1 MRSLSKLVK
10 SSQII
15 IDDKKYILT
24 NEFFVPTQ
32 GLELSNEDDSD
43 EIVNEE
49 MVNKDKDTYF
59 EELRQMKEEML
70 EDVKQNAD
78 KLLGSAMEEKTKLIQ
93 EGFEEVDRIKNEAKT
108 AGYEAGFEAGIEKG
122 YQEVADLIDE
132 NLIMKEKYQTK
143 YNQIKEESEEAITSI
158 ILETVSTILNKHVE
172 EDESLI
178 ADLAKKAL
186 EKCAF
191 TSNLSLRVSPED
203 YDNAVSME
211 RYLLSLTENIERIDI
226 KQDNALKPGSCIF
239 DTDAGSVDSG
249 VLTQFEK
256 VRQKFEEL
264 LKSE

>member
-24 NEFFVPTQ
+24 NEFFIP
-32 GLELSNEDDSD
+32 EHEEDMALDSSEEEHKED
-43 EIVNEE
+43 IV
-49 MVNKDKDTYF
+49 KDKNEYF
-59 EELRQMKEEML
+59 DELRLMKEEML

-78 KLLGSAMEEKTKLIQ
+78 GLLASAHEEKTKLIQ
-93 EGFEEVDRIKNEAKT
+93 EGYAEVDRIKSEAKT
-108 AGYEAGFEAGIEKG
+108 SGYEVGYEEGVKKG
-122 YQEVADLIDE
+122 YEEVSDLIEEVLLQKD
-132 NLIMKEKYQTK
+132 KYLKK
-143 YNQIKEESEEAITSI
+143 YEEIKEESEAAITTI
-158 ILETVSTILNKHVE
+158 IIETVSKILNKHVE
-172 EDESLI
+172 EDKELI
-178 ADLAKKAL
+178 SGLVVKAL

-191 TSNLSLRVSPED
+191 TSNLTLRVAPED

-211 RYLLSLTENIERIDI
+211 RYILSLTENVEHIEI